1 MQMTMKKVKST
12 AVYGSIICFLCSLCM
27 SCSSLSVE
35 NQTYTARYDATAVNY
50 IYCNTKMSCDIVLE
64 PNEMILDCVVSPADV
79 YKVKTAVSQEY
90 NNTVCHVIL
99 TRLKQSFH
107 DGTLIITTDRRTYR
121 LVLLSNSYENHMNI
135 YKWSYKTSK

>member
-1 MQMTMKKVKST
+1 MHMKTRKEKT
-12 AVYGSIICFLCSLCM
+12 VYVIMYFVCSLCV
-27 SCSSLSVE
+27 SCSSLSIE
-35 NQTYTARYDATAVNY
+35 NQTYTAPYDATAVNY
-50 IYCNTKMSCDIVLE
+50 IYCDAKMSCDIVLE

>member
-27 SCSSLSVE
+27 SCSSL
-35 NQTYTARYDATAVNY
+35 
-50 IYCNTKMSCDIVLE
+50 SCDIVLE

>member
-1 MQMTMKKVKST
+1 MKTRKEKT
-12 AVYGSIICFLCSLCM
+12 VYVIMCFVCSLCV

-35 NQTYTARYDATAVNY
+35 NQTYTAPYDATAVNY
-50 IYCNTKMSCDIVLE
+50 IYCDAKMSCDIVLE
-64 PNEMILDCVVSPADV
+64 PNEMILDCEVSPADV